1 MKKEELKEN
10 VRGYAQ
16 KFEDDGL
23 RLLKKGQKGI
33 VHAIFS
39 RFGLVLVLLLLQ
51 VGLLFSIFRWFGNL
65 LPHYFGGSVVVTAA
79 MVVYLLNSKMDNSAK
94 ITWMVVVAILP
105 VVGVPLFFY
114 VKSNAGHN
122 LLRKRLMELED
133 TLRPQLPQNREVVER
148 LRRAEPGAAS
158 LANYLHGPGG
168 GFPVYENTAMT
179 YFPSGEAKFAEL
191 LRQLDTAEKY
201 IFVEYFIIDE
211 GLFWGRVLEI
221 LARKAAEGV
230 DVRVMYDG
238 TCEFSTLPRDYPK
251 RLEALGIQCKVFSPV
266 QPFVSTHY
274 NYRDH
279 RKILVID
286 GRVGFTGGVNLA
298 DEYINHVEKYGR
310 WKDAAI
316 MLEGEA
322 VRSLTALFLE
332 MWSVLKE
339 PEFEAFLADPIP
351 VPEHTQG
358 TAAPYGDCPLDGER
372 VGEMVYID
380 LLNRARE
387 YIHIMTP
394 YLILD
399 GELETALKFAAERGV
414 DVHLIL
420 PGIADKKFPNAL
432 AKTHY
437 SALLDSGVK
446 ISEWMPGFVHA
457 KVFVVDDREA
467 VVGTINLDYRSLYH
481 HFENAVWLTN
491 APCIRDIEGDFQA
504 TLEQCRAVENNPKS
518 IWQGRFLFRAV
529 GMLLKVIAP
538 LL

>member
-79 MVVYLLNSKMDNSAK
+79 MVIYLLNSKMDNSAK

-105 VVGVPLFFY
+105 VVGMPLFFY

-133 TLRPQLPQNREVVER
+133 ALRPQLPQNREVVER
-148 LRRAEPGAAS
+148 LRRTEPGAAS
-158 LANYLHGPGG
+158 LAKYLHGPGG

-251 RLEALGIQCKVFSPV
+251 RLEVLGIRCKVFSPV

-351 VPEHTQG
+351 VPEQTQG

-446 ISEWMPGFVHA
+446 ISEWTPGFVHA

-504 TLEQCRAVENNPKS
+504 TLEQCRTVENNPKS

>member
-105 VVGVPLFFY
+105 V
-114 VKSNAGHN
+114 
-122 LLRKRLMELED
+122 
-133 TLRPQLPQNREVVER
+133 ER

-158 LANYLHGPGG
+158 LAKYLHGPGG

-238 TCEFSTLPRDYPK
+238 TCEFSTLPRNYP
-251 RLEALGIQCKVFSPV
+251 RLLEKLNIQCKVFSPV

>member
-65 LPHYFGGSVVVTAA
+65 LPHYFGGSVGVTAA

-122 LLRKRLMELED
+122 LLRKRLMELET
-133 TLRPQLPQNREVVER
+133 TLRPQLPQNREVGER
-148 LRRAEPGAAS
+148 LRRAEPGAAA
-158 LANYLHGPGG
+158 LAKYLHGPGG

-251 RLEALGIQCKVFSPV
+251 RLEALGIQCKVCLLYTSPS
-266 QPFVSTHY
+266 P
-274 NYRDH
+274 RD
-279 RKILVID
+279 
-286 GRVGFTGGVNLA
+286 
-298 DEYINHVEKYGR
+298 
-310 WKDAAI
+310 
-316 MLEGEA
+316 
-322 VRSLTALFLE
+322 S
-332 MWSVLKE
+332 
-339 PEFEAFLADPIP
+339 
-351 VPEHTQG
+351 
-358 TAAPYGDCPLDGER
+358 
-372 VGEMVYID
+372 
-380 LLNRARE
+380 
-387 YIHIMTP
+387 
-394 YLILD
+394 
-399 GELETALKFAAERGV
+399 
-414 DVHLIL
+414 
-420 PGIADKKFPNAL
+420 
-432 AKTHY
+432 
-437 SALLDSGVK
+437 
-446 ISEWMPGFVHA
+446 
-457 KVFVVDDREA
+457 
-467 VVGTINLDYRSLYH
+467 
-481 HFENAVWLTN
+481 
-491 APCIRDIEGDFQA
+491 
-504 TLEQCRAVENNPKS
+504 
-518 IWQGRFLFRAV
+518 
-529 GMLLKVIAP
+529 
-538 LL
+538 